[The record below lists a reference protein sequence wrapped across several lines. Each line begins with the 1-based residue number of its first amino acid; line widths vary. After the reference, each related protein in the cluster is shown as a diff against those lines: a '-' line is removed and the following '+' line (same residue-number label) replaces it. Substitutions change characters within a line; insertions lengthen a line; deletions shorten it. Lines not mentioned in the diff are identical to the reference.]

1 MIKTESI
8 KIVKERELSFFL
20 HYVSLLIFFFFFIPF
35 STILLSSLLLHI
47 SVVFPPPPPPP
58 PPSHFYCFPSSSSSS
73 SFLLF
78 SLEKAKEAKIRPK
91 RPNSNVMA
99 WFWPLWL
106 WRWLPQRLSKR
117 QSLSTTTVLF
127 RTTFTWTIKFNLLL
141 LLVLMGTAGIIST
154 CCWGIWTYDISD
166 LDKILTFR

>member
-20 HYVSLLIFFFFFIPF
+20 KLRFPPHFFLFLLFPSPQFYYLPSSSTFLLFSLHHHHHHHHRP
-35 STILLSSLLLHI
+35 HI
-47 SVVFPPPPPPP
+47 SIVFPPQPPPPPP
-58 PPSHFYCFPSSSSSS
+58 PPSHFYFFTSSSSSS

-106 WRWLPQRLSKR
+106 WRWLPHRLSKR
-117 QSLSTTTVLF
+117 HSLSTTTVLF
-127 RTTFTWTIKFNLLL
+127 RIHEMQWVQNASSL
-141 LLVLMGTAGIIST
+141 
-154 CCWGIWTYDISD
+154 C
-166 LDKILTFR
+166 ILALCVSLS

>member
-1 MIKTESI
+1 MINTESI
-8 KIVKERELSFFL
+8 KIVKERELSFFFTL
-20 HYVSLLIFFFFFIPF
+20 RFPPHFFLFFFIPF

-47 SVVFPPPPPPP
+47 SIVFPPPPPPPP

-99 WFWPLWL
+99 WFCPLWL
-106 WRWLPQRLSKR
+106 WRWLPHRLLKR

-127 RTTFTWTIKFNLLL
+127 RTTFTRTIKFNLLL

-154 CCWGIWTYDISD
+154 CCWGIWT
-166 LDKILTFR
+166 

>member
-8 KIVKERELSFFL
+8 KIVKERELSFF
-20 HYVSLLIFFFFFIPF
+20 YTTFPSSFFSFFFIPF

-106 WRWLPQRLSKR
+106 WRWLPHRLLKR

-127 RTTFTWTIKFNLLL
+127 RTTFTRTIKFNLLL

-154 CCWGIWTYDISD
+154 CCWGIWT
-166 LDKILTFR
+166 